1 MKRALLA
8 TLCCIALASCQSTK
22 NADDN
27 EAKAFEYKIKYLVSP
42 EENPVVALLPE
53 KMFVYY
59 TKQHIYYYTEGW
71 MGFFSSSQILNVHDS
86 TRAVLAKFLDK
97 KFAHIQNFSEMP
109 LKFESFKPF
118 LVADSV
124 FDTSFNGIEACQR
137 YLVYAENQDKK
148 HKLVYTNKFN
158 IQNPNVG
165 TPFTHINGVLLQ
177 FPMHTMGIP
186 MEVELVCS
194 KDTILNDS
202 VFLIPKE
209 HQIVDRAKFES
220 VFEEYAP
227 K

>member
-1 MKRALLA
+1 MR
-8 TLCCIALASCQSTK
+8 T
-22 NADDN
+22 DDH
-27 EAKAFEYKIKYLVSP
+27 EAKAFEYKIRYLIGP

-59 TKQHIYYYTEGW
+59 TAKHIYYYTEGW
-71 MGFFSSSQILNVHDS
+71 MGFFSSSQILNTQDS

-118 LVADSV
+118 LVTDSV
-124 FDTSFNGIEACQR
+124 SDTSFNGIEARQR
-137 YLVYAENQDKK
+137 DLIYAENHNKK

-165 TPFTHINGVLLQ
+165 TPFTDINGILLC

-186 MEVELVCS
+186 MEVELVHC

-202 VFLIPKE
+202 MFLIPKE
-209 HQIVDRAKFES
+209 YLIVDRDKFES